1 VIYSKLSVNTLFA
14 PSKTVLK
21 LTKVG
26 TSIDWWAEGEGQG
39 QNGVDW
45 KGSADEANKAEKEVS
60 GNGEYILIFEHRQE
74 TRDWELSGNALP
86 F

>member
-1 VIYSKLSVNTLFA
+1 MAFVGWRPEQIEISGET
-14 PSKTVLK
+14 
-21 LTKVG
+21 TKAG
-26 TSIDWWAEGEGQG
+26 TYHWWAEGEGQG